1 LPDRKLN
8 SIIHSS
14 TSVEERGT
22 LYMQKE
28 TETISI
34 PIDTK
39 NFFTTLDSLSSS
51 TETLLDTNLFDTE
64 KDFTVNSEGLTLH
77 ILKGRKTAEISRSIC
92 DSENLKLFEPI
103 NMVVM
108 NWDDRLHSITTGMTI
123 EITESKI
130 SCKSDTESKT
140 DQACIKYL
148 RQMAKRSNHL
158 FINSM
163 TEFYNLYGKYKGQTK
178 SIKINSTHIYAEDDD
193 DGIFACVGDIESLS
207 EIDVIEKGLRNN
219 FFSTL
224 GKVIFSKLQN
234 LELDIYNVFDTL
246 VELSSDSLLDP
257 SLKINEITYNE
268 LTARILMYLPGPM
281 QSCEKTSINV
291 NKEDIDLD
299 EFEDYTKANNEIEF
313 FNFLRKTMR
322 TQIPPA
328 TRLELTKTYIII
340 LNFYIRISNRVKGLQ
355 KSEGKVNFKE
365 KPWNILWNSDSTAQD
380 LKCYCAQ
387 VLNNECS
394 SRALRK
400 LYHILSRDKLVA
412 MTDLIY
418 TLNLGQDFIPSK
430 PKQMM
435 RKKFTNKAI
444 IISNSAKDLNQALSM
459 SKQDFNS
466 NDINRPQQDQ
476 SGDNLIDTNEPTI
489 ERLQN
494 DQAPPND
501 IETNNEDNIID
512 YNSIP
517 VIDAGDNQE
526 PRTRR
531 YTNLLEENIYEN
543 PLELN
548 QQTTDSQQTNAMFT
562 TTLESILS
570 TTTTSILYMM
580 DHISSHSYSSDMT
593 NTPTLR
599 ISPSDI
605 TTEQQTTATTTTIS
619 TSITSEMSYSM
630 TTTTTS
636 TTTTSTTSAATPGE
650 ITTSRTATTLKTPTT
665 STSTTATTLRTPT
678 TTTSTTTI
686 ITSTTSTTITTSTT
700 TTRTRTPTSTT
711 AFRSTTATTSQ
722 TSTTQ
727 RSRSQTTTK
736 QPIRTTK
743 RSTTRST
750 RITSTITTAYQ
761 STTTTDTSSDYY
773 DIPTIDEGNEVDS
786 LVHQR
791 LKRSFV
797 SYWLSSMT
805 GLAEENELE
814 DMRRFENELLE
825 RENSLGSTFGNL
837 TIQDEELTKR
847 IQEISEKIAKSLT
860 DEQSIN
866 EQITRIIS
874 SQVSGEENV
883 NKILSI
889 LDKNIKRSNKLTQ
902 VIMELLLLEKT
913 IDKYK
918 LWITNVLMD
927 RLDIFDLNMRDLSQ
941 HFGSSAIQS
950 LKLSKA
956 KITWENEEF
965 TIIVTIR
972 RLSEPFQIFNLK
984 SMVVSFDK
992 TNLEIGNALLIEPG
1006 VAINS
1011 IGEYVLSSE
1020 YIQKCTPVGNSIY
1033 CDSKDTLIHVNGTD
1047 TCELVII
1054 HNWLNND
1061 TKPYYPCYDNIVI
1074 RPTKQQDFIIKENS
1088 ILIMSRTIDTGRY
1101 RCTGGSRE
1109 TAKMLNVLAGLSK
1122 VVNINGCGLDTSYL
1136 SIPGGF
1142 VSHKTTMSINQ
1153 EDLDMDQALIELNS
1167 YMESKLRK
1175 PFNLTG
1181 LIYTIN
1187 STQDK
1192 LLLEH
1197 KSLQEL
1203 QLNVDTLNEM
1213 KTIPTFSFHP
1223 LHALT
1228 YDTHKLVT
1236 MGLSYTVLLI
1246 LMLLICMCCFN
1257 VCTDSKSLF
1266 CGPCKCV
1273 LSAFK
1278 CCTQCFV
1285 FMGKRLKSDNEQGET
1300 HEFENLNN
1308 DNVHTVEPKIYNTPR
1323 LQSKWTIRTIDDEP
1337 YLIYTENEKLFKF
1350 DPVTGSAWS
1359 GREKNDDIPLPSK
1372 ALQKA
1377 LQKKRDESRK
1387 LIPEAN
1393 RV

>member
-1 LPDRKLN
+1 M
-8 SIIHSS
+8 
-14 TSVEERGT
+14 E
-22 LYMQKE
+22 KE

-34 PIDTK
+34 PINTK

-64 KDFTVNSEGLTLH
+64 KDFTINSEGLTLH
-77 ILKGRKTAEISRSIC
+77 VIKGRKTAEISKTIC

-108 NWDDRLHSITTGMTI
+108 SWDDRLHSITTGMTI

-140 DQACIKYL
+140 DQMCIKYL
-148 RQMAKRSNHL
+148 RQMAKKSNHL
-158 FINSM
+158 FVNSM

-178 SIKINSTHIYAEDDD
+178 AVKINSTHIYVEDDD
-193 DGIFACVGDIESLS
+193 NGVFACVGDIESLT

-257 SLKINEITYNE
+257 SLKINELTYNE
-268 LTARILMYLPGPM
+268 LIARILMYLPGPM
-281 QSCEKTSINV
+281 RSCETTSVNV
-291 NKEDIDLD
+291 YKEDIDLD

-340 LNFYIRISNRVKGLQ
+340 LNFYIRISNRIKGLQ
-355 KSEGKVNFKE
+355 KTEGTVNFKE
-365 KPWNILWNSDSTAQD
+365 KPWNILWNSASTAQD

-387 VLNNECS
+387 VLNSECS

-418 TLNLGQDFIPSK
+418 TLNLGQEFVPNK

-435 RKKFTNKAI
+435 RKKFTNKSI
-444 IISNSAKDLNQALSM
+444 IMSNSAEDLNRALSM
-459 SKQDFNS
+459 SKQDFSS

-476 SGDNLIDTNEPTI
+476 SREDLIDNNVPSI
-489 ERLQN
+489 ELLQN
-494 DQAPPND
+494 DQAPSNN
-501 IETNNEDNIID
+501 IETNNEDNEVDYSIPIID
-512 YNSIP
+512 AS
-517 VIDAGDNQE
+517 DNQE

-531 YTNLLEENIYEN
+531 YTNILEENQ
-543 PLELN
+543 LELN
-548 QQTTDSQQTNAMFT
+548 EQTTDSQQTNNML
-562 TTLESILS
+562 TTLR
-570 TTTTSILYMM
+570 T
-580 DHISSHSYSSDMT
+580 
-593 NTPTLR
+593 
-599 ISPSDI
+599 
-605 TTEQQTTATTTTIS
+605 
-619 TSITSEMSYSM
+619 

-636 TTTTSTTSAATPGE
+636 TTTITSTT
-650 ITTSRTATTLKTPTT
+650 TAP
-665 STSTTATTLRTPT
+665 TSTTVTTLRTT
-678 TTTSTTTI
+678 TR
-686 ITSTTSTTITTSTT
+686 TTSTT
-700 TTRTRTPTSTT
+700 TTRSTTRTSTSTRVTTLRTTTATMSTTRTSTTTATTSTTVTTLRTTKTTASTTITSTNTESTSIRVTTLRTTTKTNKAATNTRNPSSIPTTSRPTTTTT
-711 AFRSTTATTSQ
+711 AFRSTTTINNMASN
-722 TSTTQ
+722 TQ

-736 QPIRTTK
+736 VTIKTTQ
-743 RSTTRST
+743 RSTTRNTRTIST
-750 RITSTITTAYQ
+750 VTTAFQ
-761 STTTTDTSSDYY
+761 STTTIDTSLDYY

-786 LVHQR
+786 LVQR
-791 LKRSFV
+791 RVKRSFV

-814 DMRRFENELLE
+814 DIRRFENELLE

-837 TIQDEELTKR
+837 TLQDAELTKR
-847 IQEISEKIAKSLT
+847 IQEISEKMAKSLT

-866 EQITRIIS
+866 EQITKIIS

-883 NKILSI
+883 NKVLSI

-913 IDKYK
+913 IEKYK

-956 KITWENEEF
+956 KITWVNEEF

-992 TNLEIGNALLIEPG
+992 TNLEMGNALLIEPG

-1020 YIQKCTPVGNSIY
+1020 YIQKCTPVGNTMY
-1033 CDSKDTLIHVNGTD
+1033 CDSKNTLVHINGTD
-1047 TCELVII
+1047 ICELVIV

-1061 TKPYYPCYDNIVI
+1061 TKPYYSCYDNIVI

-1088 ILIMSRTIDTGRY
+1088 IFIMSKTIDTGRY

-1109 TAKMLNVLAGLSK
+1109 TAKILNVLAGLSK
-1122 VVNINGCGLDTSYL
+1122 IVNINGCGLDTSYL

-1153 EDLDMDQALIELNS
+1153 EDLDMDQALIELNG

-1203 QLNVDTLNEM
+1203 QLNVDSLNEM
-1213 KTIPTFSFHP
+1213 KSIPEFSFHP
-1223 LHALT
+1223 LNALT

-1236 MGLSYTVLLI
+1236 MGLSYTVMI
-1246 LMLLICMCCFN
+1246 IIMLLICMCCFN
-1257 VCTDSKSLF
+1257 VCSNSTSLC
-1266 CGPCKCV
+1266 CGPCKCI

-1278 CCTQCFV
+1278 CCNQCFV
-1285 FMGKRLKSDNEQGET
+1285 FIGKRLKSDNEQGEI

-1308 DNVHTVEPKIYNTPR
+1308 DNVHTAEPKIYNTPKLR
-1323 LQSKWTIRTIDDEP
+1323 SRWELRTIADEP
-1337 YLIYTENEKLFKF
+1337 YLIYTENEKVFKF
-1350 DPVTGSAWS
+1350 DPVTCSAWS
-1359 GREKNDDIPLPSK
+1359 GREKNDEIPLPSK
-1372 ALQKA
+1372 AMQKVLQR
-1377 LQKKRDESRK
+1377 KRDESRK
-1387 LIPEAN
+1387 LIPETN
-1393 RV
+1393 IV